1 MSRSLEELAQDI
13 VARASGG
20 EAIEAWLS
28 HSRDFEVKVYEG
40 AVETISSAEPRG
52 AGIRVL
58 EKGRAGFA
66 FTTDLTPSG
75 LDEVV
80 RIARDAADLVTPDEW
95 TVLAPPWVAEPADI
109 PGLLSDRFETITPDD
124 KVKFAIELEKATAGI
139 DPRVRT
145 VEEAGY
151 SDSWTEVAL
160 ASSTGI
166 AGRYVRTDAWCHVVA
181 IATEGDDTEVAFDF
195 DLGRD
200 LESLDLQQVASS
212 AVSKA
217 VGVLGARKI
226 PSGRMPIVLDPYT
239 AGQFLGVIGS
249 ALTGEAVQK
258 GRSLFAGKLGEKVAA
273 PGIALIDDGRATG
286 APGSAPWDA
295 EGVPTQQTTVIEGGV
310 LRSYLYDLH
319 SAKRDGT
326 SSTGNGSRA
335 GFKSGPHPAPTNMHL
350 APTGE
355 TRAEIMT
362 RAGEAF
368 LVQNFHGVHSGAN
381 PISGDFSVG
390 ATGRMLRDGIEA
402 EPVKE
407 VTIAAPMLDI
417 LARIVAVGDDLR
429 WLPFGG
435 SYGGATFLIEEMTV
449 AGS

>member
-1 MSRSLEELAQDI
+1 MSRSLEEMAQDI
-13 VARASGG
+13 VARASGT
-20 EAIEAWLS
+20 EQIEAWLS
-28 HSRDFEVKVYEG
+28 HSRDIEVKVYEG
-40 AVETISSAEPRG
+40 AVESLSSAEPMG
-52 AGIRVL
+52 AGIRIL
-58 EKGRAGFA
+58 DRGKAGFA
-66 FTTDLTPSG
+66 FTTDLTPAG
-75 LDEVV
+75 LDEAVL
-80 RIARDAADLVTPDEW
+80 IAREATEFVTPDEW
-95 TVLAPPWVAEPADI
+95 TVLAPPWVSEPDDI
-109 PGLLSDRFETITPDD
+109 EGLHSDRFDSVTPDD
-124 KVKFAIELEKATAGI
+124 KVKFAIELERAAAGL

-195 DLGRD
+195 ALGRD
-200 LESLDLQQVASS
+200 LRSLDLAEVASS

-258 GRSLFAGKLGEKVAA
+258 GRSLFAGKLGREVAA
-273 PGIALIDDGRATG
+273 SGITLIDDGRALD

-295 EGVPTQQTTVIEGGV
+295 EGVPTKATTVIDGGV
-310 LRSYLYDLH
+310 LSSYLYDLR
-319 SAKRDGT
+319 SAARDDVG
-326 SSTGNGSRA
+326 STGNASRA
-335 GFKSGPHPAPTNMHL
+335 GFKSGPHPAPTNMYL
-350 APTGE
+350 RPTGE
-355 TRAEIMT
+355 SKAEILE
-362 RAGEAF
+362 RAGDAF

-381 PISGDFSVG
+381 AITGDFSVG
-390 ATGRMLRDGIEA
+390 ATGRLIRGGVEDA
-402 EPVKE
+402 PVKE

-417 LARIVAVGDDLR
+417 LSRIAAVGDDLR

-435 SYGGATFLIEEMTV
+435 SFGGATFLIEEMTV